1 MAMDTNRRK
10 STLPSS
16 SASRLPDPRNISDKN
31 VMNIMVK
38 RLSEFLIQYGYEGAV
53 APKILIRP
61 SSKDFL
67 TITTFLFKT
76 IDPNC
81 KLVGKFEEEVVNMF
95 KFLGYPFVIAKS
107 SISAV
112 GSPHAWPS
120 LLAALTWLIE
130 LIEYN
135 NRSEDADKQANLDLD
150 YSSSERGFYAYCG
163 KAYGLFITG
172 KDDAFLQLEN
182 QFVKSFDDKNVLI
195 NDQIEAVDKRNGAI
209 AAEIEQIKNR
219 SEHLPELVAKKKEF
233 QSTLSQFT
241 SLVNELGQV
250 RKQIYD
256 KVENRKAE
264 LESVMNGIASLEEK
278 IHGMKV
284 TIQNQ
289 DLSPEDVLNLVT
301 ERKRLEDANT
311 AATETR
317 QNLQRKIKEM
327 ESDLRVRV
335 QALEDSVR
343 VYHSYAEGL
352 KLVPASARNAR
363 GQDLG
368 IDIDIRAKKRE
379 GLLRTEVRNHIL
391 PILAQMKAEL
401 TETTLEL
408 RAEKMR
414 EQEAM
419 DEIEAQRSEIL
430 ESQSALEAKQ
440 RKAEAGYKR
449 EKELHDQSAA
459 IHSTEL
465 DTMEARLMQLRDTAA
480 EEAKLTATKRRIAEI
495 TSLRAARKTEH
506 DRKVAAM
513 KESIMEVVVQ
523 CADHREMV
531 QQQLEALKSQYAS
544 RLQSLLSTSPAEG
557 DDYNGYNGDGYSSM
571 IEY

>member
-1 MAMDTNRRK
+1 MN
-10 STLPSS
+10 SS
-16 SASRLPDPRNISDKN
+16 
-31 VMNIMVK
+31 VK
-38 RLSEFLIQYGYEGAV
+38 KLSEFLIQHGYDGAV

-61 SSKDFL
+61 STKDFHG
-67 TITTFLFKT
+67 ITTFLFKCM
-76 IDPNC
+76 DPNC
-81 KLVGKFEEEVVNMF
+81 KLTGKFEEEVVSFF

-120 LLAALTWLIE
+120 LLAALTWLID

-135 NRSEDADKQANLDLD
+135 NRSDEADKLANLELD
-150 YSSSERGFYAYCG
+150 YSSSERGFYAYCA

-182 QFVKSFDDKNVLI
+182 QFVKSFDDKNTLI

-241 SLVNELGQV
+241 SLVNELAQV
-250 RKQIYD
+250 RKQIFD

-278 IHGMKV
+278 IDGMKD

-317 QNLQRKIKEM
+317 QNLQRRIKEM
-327 ESDLRVRV
+327 EGDLRVRV
-335 QALEDSVR
+335 QALEDAVR
-343 VYHSYAEGL
+343 MYHSYAEGL

-363 GQDLG
+363 GQDLS
-368 IDIDIRAKKRE
+368 IEVDIRAKKRE

-391 PILAQMKAEL
+391 PVLAQMKAEL

-414 EQEAM
+414 EQEEL
-419 DEIEAQRSEIL
+419 DEIEAQRGELL
-430 ESQSALEAKQ
+430 ESQTVLEAKQ

-449 EKELHDQSAA
+449 EKELHDQAAAMQSA
-459 IHSTEL
+459 EL

-495 TSLRAARKTEH
+495 TSLRAARKAEH
-506 DRKVAAM
+506 DRKVGAM
-513 KESIMEVVVQ
+513 KEAIMEVVAQ

-531 QQQLEALKSQYAS
+531 QQQLEDLKAQYS
-544 RLQSLLSTSPAEG
+544 GRLQALLNSSPAER
-557 DDYNGYNGDGYSSM
+557 DDYNGYSGYNGDGFSSLM
-571 IEY
+571 MEY